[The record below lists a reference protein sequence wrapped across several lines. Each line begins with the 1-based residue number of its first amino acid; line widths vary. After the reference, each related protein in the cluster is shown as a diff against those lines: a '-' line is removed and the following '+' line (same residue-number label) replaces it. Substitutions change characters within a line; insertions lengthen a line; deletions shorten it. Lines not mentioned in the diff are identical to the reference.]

1 MRWAFA
7 DTCNYAECENK
18 DNCERYSEQGAYDM
32 KFICAEKE
40 FKWMINKETELV
52 VKGEELNENN

>member
-32 KFICAEKE
+32 KFICAENG
-40 FKWMINKETELV
+40 FKWMVNKETGVIETNGD
-52 VKGEELNENN
+52 K

>member
-18 DNCERYSEQGAYDM
+18 DNCVRYAETGAYNM
-32 KFICAEKE
+32 KFICAEHDY
-40 FKWMINKETELV
+40 KWMINKEIGVATTDGN
-52 VKGEELNENN
+52 K